1 MNDDKMNT
9 QPMIEALFARLDEW
23 GAKYATQLE
32 EIRKDIRGL
41 QGGQEELRAGQ
52 EELRAGQEEL
62 RAGQE
67 ELRAGQEELRA
78 EVKELRAG
86 QQELRKLY
94 EQLRSDFNTG
104 MRRVERKIE
113 ILNDNLLTMKAD
125 IRDLEVRVEKL
136 ESERLG

>member
-41 QGGQEELRAGQ
+41 QG
-52 EELRAGQEEL
+52 GQEEL

>member
-9 QPMIEALFARLDEW
+9 QPMIEAIFARLDEW
-23 GAKYATQLE
+23 GAKYATGLE
-32 EIRKDIRGL
+32 EIRNDIRSL
-41 QGGQEELRAGQ
+41 QAGQ
-52 EELRAGQEEL
+52 ED
-62 RAGQE
+62 
-67 ELRAGQEELRA
+67 LRA

-94 EQLRSDFNTG
+94 DQLRSDLNTG

-125 IRDLEVRVEKL
+125 IRDLEARVEKL
-136 ESERLG
+136 ESERAG

>member
-23 GAKYATQLE
+23 GAKYATELAAIRADLE
-32 EIRKDIRGL
+32 EVRKDISVL
-41 QGGQEELRAGQ
+41 QK
-52 EELRAGQEEL
+52 
-62 RAGQE
+62 
-67 ELRAGQEELRA
+67 GQEELRA

-94 EQLRSDFNTG
+94 EQLRSDLNAG

-113 ILNDNLLTMKAD
+113 ILNDNLLTVKAD

-136 ESERLG
+136 ESERTR